1 MPTITLKLFASLAKI
16 APENIGGEIRTVTLQ
31 AGDTITRVAERENLS
46 NKTLHLVILNGTY
59 IDKDKRAS
67 TQLKDGDTLSLWPP
81 VVGG

>member
-46 NKTLHLVILNGTY
+46 HKTLHLVILNGTY
-59 IDKDKRAS
+59 IDKDKRDS
-67 TQLKDGDTLSLWPP
+67 TLLKDGDTLSLWPP